1 MHLAFRAQAFGPLNR
16 VDWTVPPGVS
26 AIVGPNRAG
35 KSTLLALPEFIR
47 ISIDSSVNDA
57 VKQLFG
63 GTAYFRNLNA
73 PATSSP
79 GVGLSVETVAW
90 DIDITIAA
98 GAIAPLC
105 AEQLKRDDRVVFSRA
120 FGSSEGKDDSDVK
133 RISLGPRVLP
143 AICSETAQQILE
155 QKPEVFARDNK
166 KTFTLSDLEFL
177 EKSQI
182 PQLLVDI
189 LAGSWLASTSIHFAS
204 YRTYNYRIQ
213 HLLRYGSTHSSDTAL
228 ERSGENVF
236 PLLRNWRDDSE
247 TEHRFDFV
255 ISTLREAFPHVKRLD
270 FEQAG
275 DTVTMMIRDRRWPD
289 RKIPISRESTGLITA
304 LLQLCAVASCK
315 RGGMVT
321 IDELETSLHPH
332 AIRVLIAAFRRWATE
347 HDLRIVLATQS
358 ETVLDQ
364 FHDDPGQIYV
374 IEPKQETSPRSLTDM
389 FDAEY
394 LAQFSLGDLF
404 SHLEFGSNGDLDVE

>member
-1 MHLAFRAQAFGPLNR
+1 MHLAFRAQAFGPLSR

-26 AIVGPNRAG
+26 AIVGPNRVG

-47 ISIDSSVNDA
+47 IAIDSSVNEA
-57 VKQLFG
+57 VKQVFG

-73 PATSSP
+73 PATTSP
-79 GVGLSVETVAW
+79 SVGLSVDSLAW
-90 DIDITIAA
+90 DIEVTMTA
-98 GAIAPLC
+98 GAIAPYC
-105 AEQLKRDDRVVFSRA
+105 AEQMKRDDRIILSRV
-120 FGSSEGKDDSDVK
+120 FGSAVSNGEEKPLT
-133 RISLGPRVLP
+133 LGPRVIP
-143 AICSETAQQILE
+143 AVCAERITPFDEYIHGIVPAGASRPLTPSERDSAEAFVAPFSSDQIM
-155 QKPEVFARDNK
+155 AGGW
-166 KTFTLSDLEFL
+166 LSA
-177 EKSQI
+177 KSTTI
-182 PQLLVDI
+182 S
-189 LAGSWLASTSIHFAS
+189 A

-213 HLLRYGSTHSSDTAL
+213 HLLRYGSTHSSDTRL
-228 ERSGENVF
+228 ERTGENVF
-236 PLLRNWRDDSE
+236 PLLRNWRDNSE
-247 TEHRFDFV
+247 TESRFDFV
-255 ISTLREAFPHVKRLD
+255 LATLREAFPHVKRVN

-275 DTVTMMIRDRRWPD
+275 DTVTMSIHDRRWPE
-289 RKIPISRESTGLITA
+289 KKNVPISRESTGLITA

-315 RGGMVT
+315 HGGMVT

-347 HDLRIVLATQS
+347 HDLRVVLATQS

-389 FDAEY
+389 FDAAY

>member
-26 AIVGPNRAG
+26 AIVGPNRVG
-35 KSTLLALPEFIR
+35 KSTLLALPEFIK
-47 ISIDSSVNDA
+47 IAIDSSVNEA
-57 VKQLFG
+57 VKQVFG

-73 PATSSP
+73 PTTSSP
-79 GVGLSVETVAW
+79 HVGFSIDTIAW
-90 DIDITIAA
+90 DIDITTTA
-98 GAIAPLC
+98 GAIAPHC
-105 AEQLKRDDRVVFSRA
+105 AERLLRNDRIVMSRE
-120 FGSSEGKDDSDVK
+120 FGSTRIDNDGTPFTADS
-133 RISLGPRVLP
+133 RVLP
-143 AICSETAQQILE
+143 TICREGIRSLNDGSSAKSETDTTRRPSLDDLKKLEHSKIPSIL
-155 QKPEVFARDNK
+155 VN
-166 KTFTLSDLEFL
+166 
-177 EKSQI
+177 I
-182 PQLLVDI
+182 IV
-189 LAGSWLASTSIHFAS
+189 GGWLASESAEFLS
-204 YRTYNYRIQ
+204 YRTYHFQIQ
-213 HLLRYGSTHSSDTAL
+213 HLLRYGSAHSSDTKL

-236 PLLRNWRDDSE
+236 PLLRNWRDNSE
-247 TEHRFDFV
+247 TEARFEFV
-255 ISTLREAFPHVKRLD
+255 LSTLREAFPHIKRVD

-275 DTVTMMIRDRRWPD
+275 ETVTMAIRDRRWPD

-315 RGGMVT
+315 PGGMVT

-332 AIRVLIAAFRRWATE
+332 AIRVLIAAFRRWAKE

-389 FDAEY
+389 FTPEY

-404 SHLEFGSNGDLDVE
+404 SHLEFGSNGDLDTE